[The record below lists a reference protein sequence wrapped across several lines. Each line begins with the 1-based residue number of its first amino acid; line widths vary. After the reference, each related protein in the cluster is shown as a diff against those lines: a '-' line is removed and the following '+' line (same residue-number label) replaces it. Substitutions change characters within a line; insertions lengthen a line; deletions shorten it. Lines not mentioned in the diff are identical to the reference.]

1 MQLKLLNSIKRKGF
15 VQLINDVFVD
25 KNNVQI
31 FDVDVECDYYDIP
44 RAKGNKGLRVALLDP
59 QLNYPVLVSDGS
71 RYRGVGGQILFKP
84 IFNTTPT
91 RGSVIAK
98 HAEIKIPYSP
108 VEGSLWGN
116 DDTIEL
122 AMAHE
127 RLNNNAADN
136 TKILTR
142 IINIGKDSDINNNKE
157 FIKWS
162 PTAINQKIVA
172 EGRMV
177 LGRQDCTT
185 VRGFGNW
192 SRFDNWNGA
201 NSADGQ
207 YNEWGTK
214 NIDNMDLYDTYIQ
227 IGFLF
232 HTAALPTDP
241 PYTGVAPTIDAVR
254 NTFFDARI
262 NTCGI
267 R

>member
-1 MQLKLLNSIKRKGF
+1 MWSQINLFGF
-15 VQLINDVFVD
+15 E
-25 KNNVQI
+25 
-31 FDVDVECDYYDIP
+31 VDVECDYYDVP
-44 RAKGNKGLRVALLDP
+44 SAKANKGIKIRLLDDG
-59 QLNYPVLVSDGS
+59 LNYPVIYSDGA
-71 RYRGVGGQILFKP
+71 RYRALGHQIVFRP
-84 IFNTTPT
+84 TFNTVPT

-142 IINIGKDSDINNNKE
+142 VINIGKNETITNNRE
-157 FIKWS
+157 FLKWS
-162 PTAINQKIVA
+162 PTAINQKVVA
-172 EGRMV
+172 EGKMV
-177 LGRQDCTT
+177 LCRLDCTT
-185 VRGFGNW
+185 VRAFGNW

-207 YNEWGTK
+207 YNEWGTR
-214 NIDNMDLYDTYIQ
+214 IHDNMDLHDTYIQ
-227 IGFLF
+227 IGYLF
-232 HTAALPTDP
+232 HVDALPTTP

-254 NTFFDARI
+254 QTFFEARI
-262 NTCGI
+262 NTCGV